1 MLEILGVLVIIRT
14 VINLI
19 DNGIE
24 EEEEKESV
32 KLKIQLAKN
41 STDQML
47 KEQQLEMRKELLL
60 LTRELEK
67 EFNKDNK
74 E

>member
-1 MLEILGVLVIIRT
+1 MLEILGMLVIILT

-24 EEEEKESV
+24 EEEEKERV
-32 KLKIQLAKN
+32 KLKIQMEKN

-47 KEQQLEMRKELLL
+47 KEQQLEMRKDLLL
-60 LTRELEK
+60 LTRELGQEYT
-67 EFNKDNK
+67 KDSK
-74 E
+74 D